1 MKIIQEA
8 QLAAFKQFIECHS
21 HFIIAGH
28 KEPDADCLTSGLG
41 VAAILDA
48 FKKPHRFFS
57 AGPFK
62 RQEIK
67 RFEYLFDKSFPIVD
81 SRSKTALIIVDC
93 SEIERLGDIN
103 FDVSK
108 LDIFVVDHHR
118 TSVGTGASNIT
129 PEEYRII
136 DPASPSTTMLVQ
148 QLYEGLIGKLDEKT
162 ASLLFLGLA
171 TDTNFFRFLEPEQS
185 EVFRAAGR
193 LVDSGASPRKIY
205 DDMSGGQLFSTR
217 KLLGI
222 MLERAEQKFDGQ
234 VIYTY
239 ETIADTQSIGKDGR
253 DSDSLYQLLLSVEGV
268 KAVVVVRQETDHNCT
283 VGMRS
288 RDSLDVSMV
297 AAKFGGGGH
306 KNAAGLTTPGTIKTV
321 LPAILDEI
329 EKAL

>member
-1 MKIIQEA
+1 MNILQDT
-8 QLAAFKQFIECHS
+8 QLASFKHFVEAHS
-21 HFIIAGH
+21 DFIITGH

-48 FKKPHRFFS
+48 FKKPYRFFS

-67 RFEYLFDKSFPIVD
+67 RFEHLFSKTFPLVD
-81 SRSKTALIIVDC
+81 PHRATALIMVDC
-93 SEIERLGDIN
+93 SEIERLGDTC

-108 LDIFVVDHHR
+108 LDIFVIDHHR
-118 TSVGTGASNIT
+118 TSVCKGD
-129 PEEYRII
+129 RII
-136 DPASPSTTMLVQ
+136 DHESPSTTMLVQ
-148 QLYEGLIGKLDEKT
+148 QLYEGLIGKLDKTT

-171 TDTNFFRFLEPEQS
+171 TDTNFFRFLEPGQS
-185 EVFRAAGR
+185 DVFKAAGR
-193 LVDSGASPRKIY
+193 LVESGASPRKIY

-222 MLERAEQKFDGQ
+222 MLERAELKFGGQ
-234 VIYTY
+234 VISTY

-283 VGMRS
+283 VGIRS
-288 RDSLDVSMV
+288 RNELDVSAV

-321 LPAILDEI
+321 MPAILDEI
-329 EKAL
+329 GKAL

>member
-1 MKIIQEA
+1 MNTIQET
-8 QLAAFKQFIECHS
+8 QLAAFKQFIVSHS
-21 HFIIAGH
+21 NFIITGH

-41 VAAILDA
+41 VGAILDV
-48 FKKPHRFFS
+48 FKKPYRFFS

-67 RFEYLFDKSFPIVD
+67 RFEHLFDKTFPLID
-81 SRSKTALIIVDC
+81 SQSSTALIIVDC
-93 SEIERLGDIN
+93 SEIERIGDTN

-118 TSVGTGASNIT
+118 TSVVKGASNST
-129 PEEYRII
+129 PDECRII

-148 QLYEGLIGKLDEKT
+148 QLYEGLIGKPDEKT

-171 TDTNFFRFLEPEQS
+171 TDTNFFRFLEPGQS

-222 MLERAEQKFDGQ
+222 MLERAELKFGGQ
-234 VIYTY
+234 VISTY

-268 KAVVVVRQETDHNCT
+268 KVVVVVRQETDRNCT

-288 RDSLDVSMV
+288 RDSLDVSAI

-306 KNAAGLTTPGTIKTV
+306 KNAAGLTTPGTIKQV

-329 EKAL
+329 GKAL

>member
-8 QLAAFKQFIECHS
+8 QLAAFKEFIECHS
-21 HFIIAGH
+21 HFIITGH

-41 VAAILDA
+41 VGAILDA
-48 FKKPHRFFS
+48 FKKPYRFFS

-67 RFEYLFDKSFPIVD
+67 RFEHLFDKIFPIVD
-81 SRSKTALIIVDC
+81 SRSSTALIIVDC
-93 SEIERLGDIN
+93 SEIERLGDTN

-118 TSVGTGASNIT
+118 TSVGASNIT
-129 PEEYRII
+129 SDEHRII

-222 MLERAEQKFDGQ
+222 MLERAEQKFDGH

-288 RDSLDVSMV
+288 RDSLDVSAV

-329 EKAL
+329 ERVL